1 MRGSECIRRAVS
13 HASDP
18 HAAAEELFGA
28 LALDRPALVLLFISS
43 DYDLDALA
51 AAVTSRF
58 GDIRV
63 VGCTTAGEIGTNGYC
78 EGSIVG
84 VALGAPDF
92 AAAVQ
97 LVRDVRATSLVDMQS
112 QMRLARL
119 AISEAAPWAKHENLF
134 AVTLIDGMSGCEETV
149 ISAAFA
155 ALGGMPIRGGSAGDG
170 MRFHSTHVLH
180 DGKFVTGCALIV
192 VIATTRPFRAFKT
205 EHFVAGAEKTVV
217 TAADP
222 DRRIV
227 TEINAEPAAAEYA
240 RITGFATD
248 QLTPSIFATHPM
260 VVRVGGQNFV
270 RAIQRVNADGS
281 LTFLC
286 GIDEGVV
293 LTVASSIDLLTDLE
307 ATFDEIAEEIGTPD
321 LVIAFDC
328 ILRGLEM
335 DQRQMR
341 RAAGRLTSRN
351 NVVGF
356 CTYGE
361 QCGAMHVNQTFS
373 GIAIG
378 SANA

>member
-1 MRGSECIRRAVS
+1 VCIRRAVS
-13 HASDP
+13 HARDP
-18 HAAAEELFGA
+18 ETAAEELFNA
-28 LALDRPALVLLFISS
+28 LALDESCLVLLFVSPE
-43 DYDLDALA
+43 YELDALA
-51 AAVTSRF
+51 SAVTDIF

-63 VGCTTAGEIGTNGYC
+63 VGCTTAGEIGADGYYD
-78 EGSIVG
+78 GTIVG
-84 VALGAPDF
+84 ISLGAPDF
-92 AAAVQ
+92 AAAVE
-97 LVRDVRATSLVDMQS
+97 LVRDVRVATLVEMQT

-119 AISEAAPWAKHENLF
+119 SISEAAPWARHDNLF
-134 AVTLIDGMSGCEETV
+134 AVTLIDGMSGCEEAV

-170 MRFHSTHVLH
+170 MRFHSTHVLFE
-180 DGKFVTGCALIV
+180 GKFVSGCALIM
-192 VIATTRPFRAFKT
+192 VIATTRAFRAFKT
-205 EHFVAGAEKTVV
+205 EHFIAGDEKIVV

-227 TEINAEPAAAEYA
+227 TELNAEPAAEEYA
-240 RITGFATD
+240 RITGFAAD
-248 QLTPSIFATHPM
+248 ALTPSIYATHPM

-270 RAIQRVNADGS
+270 RAIQRVNDDGS

-286 GIDEGVV
+286 AIDEGVV
-293 LTVASSIDLLTDLE
+293 LTVARSIDLVRDLE
-307 ATFDEIAEEIGTPD
+307 DTFADITGDIGAPD
-321 LVIAFDC
+321 LIIAFDC

-341 RAAGRLTSRN
+341 RAAGRLTARN

-378 SANA
+378 RAHA

>member
-1 MRGSECIRRAVS
+1 MREQACIRRAVS
-13 HASDP
+13 HAETP
-18 HAAAEELFGA
+18 VAAASELFGG
-28 LALDRPALVLLFISS
+28 LALDNPVLVLLFVSPNR
-43 DYDLDALA
+43 DLAAFA
-51 AAVTSRF
+51 AAVIQKF

-63 VGCTTAGEIGTNGYC
+63 VGCTTAGEIGTDGYY
-78 EGSIVG
+78 EGTVVG
-84 VALGAPDF
+84 IALGAPDF
-92 AAAVQ
+92 AAAIE
-97 LVRDVRATSLVDMQS
+97 LVRDVRATSLVDMQA

-119 AISEAAPWAKHENLF
+119 AISEAAPWARHDHLF
-134 AVTLIDGMSGCEETV
+134 AVTLIDGMSGCEEAV
-149 ISAAFA
+149 ISAAFS

-170 MRFHSTHVLH
+170 MRFHSTHVLYE
-180 DGKFVTGCALIV
+180 GRFVTGCALIL

-205 EHFVAGAEKTVV
+205 EHFVAGSEKTVV

-227 TEINAEPAAAEYA
+227 TEINAEPAAEEYA
-240 RITGFATD
+240 RITGFARHE
-248 QLTPSIFATHPM
+248 LRPSIFATHPM

-270 RAIQRVNADGS
+270 RAIQRANEDGS

-286 GIDEGVV
+286 AIDEGVV
-293 LTVASSIDLLTDLE
+293 LTVASSIDLIRDLE
-307 ATFDEIAEEIGTPD
+307 DTFDEIAEDIGTPD

-341 RAAGRLTSRN
+341 REAGRLTARN

-378 SANA
+378 RSHA

>member
-1 MRGSECIRRAVS
+1 
-13 HASDP
+13 
-18 HAAAEELFGA
+18 
-28 LALDRPALVLLFISS
+28 
-43 DYDLDALA
+43 
-51 AAVTSRF
+51 
-58 GDIRV
+58 
-63 VGCTTAGEIGTNGYC
+63 
-78 EGSIVG
+78 
-84 VALGAPDF
+84 
-92 AAAVQ
+92 
-97 LVRDVRATSLVDMQS
+97 
-112 QMRLARL
+112 MRLTNTFLYHEGQFSTNTAL
-119 AISEAAPWAKHENLF
+119 LCLVQIEA
-134 AVTLIDGMSGCEETV
+134 
-149 ISAAFA
+149 
-155 ALGGMPIRGGSAGDG
+155 
-170 MRFHSTHVLH
+170 
-180 DGKFVTGCALIV
+180 
-192 VIATTRPFRAFKT
+192 PFRAFNTK
-205 EHFVAGAEKTVV
+205 HFRGTDEKLVV
-217 TAADP
+217 TKADP
-222 DRRIV
+222 ERRLV
-227 TEINAEPAAAEYA
+227 HELNAAPAAAEYA

-286 GIDEGVV
+286 AIDEGVV

-378 SANA
+378 SLNA